1 MSWFKVDDRFHA
13 SWKLNS
19 IPKRYRLQAA
29 GLWAVAGSWVAG
41 ERTDGFVPNYMIE
54 AWGPTSKTLD
64 SLVDSGLWRREL
76 DGFTFNSWLEY
87 NPSKEHVE
95 AERAASADR
104 MRKSRERRREER
116 AGQECASKDVAL
128 QHPEMLQ
135 RNTQGVL
142 QRPDPTRP
150 DPLKDMRIASDSQFS
165 DWWAHYPLKKSKG
178 QAEKA
183 YRTARKIVDQETLI
197 AATISYAKLMAD
209 KDRQYIAY
217 PATWLNGKK
226 WEDEDIAP
234 ADPDSVRTWLGECWK
249 QADTRSVEERSGLT
263 FRQPNE
269 SPADDEDITTF
280 NRRVRQQ
287 WIADNHDDI
296 IRRILAR
303 EDNAA

>member
-1 MSWFKVDDRFHA
+1 MTWFKVDDQLAFH
-13 SWKLNS
+13 
-19 IPKRYRLQAA
+19 PKAIDA
-29 GLWAVAGSWVAG
+29 GNTAMGLWVRAGSWCGAHLTEG
-41 ERTDGFVPNYMIE
+41 ELPTHMIRTLGAQTRDAKRLVDVGLWEKTSDGYRFRNWDEYQPTKDQVDAKREADRERQRRHRSKTTNDVTPPVSHGVTDGVTNG
-54 AWGPTSKTLD
+54 A
-64 SLVDSGLWRREL
+64 
-76 DGFTFNSWLEY
+76 
-87 NPSKEHVE
+87 
-95 AERAASADR
+95 
-104 MRKSRERRREER
+104 
-116 AGQECASKDVAL
+116 
-128 QHPEMLQ
+128 
-135 RNTQGVL
+135 
-142 QRPDPTRP
+142 PTRP
-150 DPLKDMRIASDSQFS
+150 DPTKRKDLRIASDSQFS